1 MFCWGFQAAPNAA
14 AAFSVRPT
22 RHNVNGGV
30 VLSLADKQRRAAAY
44 LLVRVRVRPEHD
56 RVQSCAIAL
65 RSPTSKRSPDEKR
78 YSPDIHASRHNHRG
92 GALCG
97 TRAALRR
104 RMLFLAASASSFI
117 ANGPQG
123 LSPHGWVLFGE
134 RAAGHPLYAHHGAG
148 SLNTHRYDATWLLR
162 LLDSDGTDITD
173 AVQRARADAPEGEA
187 FWLGCCGADPVPE
200 YLLPQLAGSYFE
212 RASARRVEP
221 RVVLLPG
228 TSAKRPL
235 FPPPPSHPSRLRSQ
249 ICFCLR
255 AHITASWA
263 PNSDP
268 RPRTGSPSCRWCP

>member
-1 MFCWGFQAAPNAA
+1 
-14 AAFSVRPT
+14 
-22 RHNVNGGV
+22 
-30 VLSLADKQRRAAAY
+30 
-44 LLVRVRVRPEHD
+44 
-56 RVQSCAIAL
+56 
-65 RSPTSKRSPDEKR
+65 
-78 YSPDIHASRHNHRG
+78 
-92 GALCG
+92 
-97 TRAALRR
+97 
-104 RMLFLAASASSFI
+104 MLFLAASASSFI

-134 RAAGHPLYAHHGAG
+134 RAPGHPLYAHHGAG

-228 TSAKRPL
+228 TPAKRPIL
-235 FPPPPSHPSRLRSQ
+235 SPPSPPHP
-249 ICFCLR
+249 C
-255 AHITASWA
+255 AA
-263 PNSDP
+263 PADP
-268 RPRTGSPSCRWCP
+268 RGLCHLSHRQAQH